1 MAYFLLMFYLKKIF
15 LAISVRPIISTSSG
29 PIYSEFAGLI
39 ELWLLMND
47 LKLLFSIP
55 QGTLPWQ
62 PIVWANIDLQSTP
75 CSSRDIR

>member
-1 MAYFLLMFYLKKIF
+1 MAYFLLMFYLKNI

-47 LKLLFSIP
+47 LKLLFSIT

-62 PIVWANIDLQSTP
+62 PIVWAKIDLQSTP
-75 CSSRDIR
+75 CSSREIR